1 MTNNPMSPGGAHPI
15 APERDRRKK
24 RPLWLLVAALV
35 ILALIAL
42 GLILRNRH
50 HNDASSGSGLPVTAT
65 GSASD
70 TSSASSDPSSTATG
84 TTSASA
90 DATSGSASGSGS
102 AVSSASASTSGTAT
116 SSSSGATGAASAGTL
131 TAGGDALLPA
141 SGASNDD
148 LSSHVGQQSTA
159 EGVHVLSA
167 PANNGFWVGT
177 STADEVWVQ
186 LLLPGL
192 VSPHPVRKGDHVSF
206 TGTVV
211 HNPADFATTAG
222 LTAATGGAW
231 LTGQQAHVEV
241 AKNAISFTE

>member
-24 RPLWLLVAALV
+24 RPLWLLAATLV

-50 HNDASSGSGLPVTAT
+50 HNDATSSSGLPVTAT

-84 TTSASA
+84 TTSPSA
-90 DATSGSASGSGS
+90 DATSGSASGS

-116 SSSSGATGAASAGTL
+116 SSSSGAAGGASAGTL

-159 EGVHVLSA
+159 EGVQVLSA

-206 TGTVV
+206 TRTVV

-222 LTAATGGAW
+222 LTAATGGAR

>member
-15 APERDRRKK
+15 APERDRHKK
-24 RPLWLLVAALV
+24 RPLWLLLVAALV
-35 ILALIAL
+35 VLALVAL

-50 HNDASSGSGLPVTAT
+50 HNDASSGSGLPVTTT

-70 TSSASSDPSSTATG
+70 TSSASSDPSSTTG

-90 DATSGSASGSGS
+90 DATSGSAS

-116 SSSSGATGAASAGTL
+116 SSSSGAAGGAGAGTL

-141 SGASNDD
+141 GGASNDD
-148 LSSHVGQQSTA
+148 LSSHIGQQSTA
-159 EGVHVLSA
+159 EGVQVLSA
-167 PANNGFWVGT
+167 PANNGFWSGT

-222 LTAATGGAW
+222 LTAATGGAR
-231 LTGQQAHVEV
+231 LTGQKAHVEV

>member
-24 RPLWLLVAALV
+24 RPLWLLAATLV

-84 TTSASA
+84 TTSPSA
-90 DATSGSASGSGS
+90 DATSGSASGS

-116 SSSSGATGAASAGTL
+116 SSSSGAAGGASAGTL

-141 SGASNDD
+141 NGASNDD

-222 LTAATGGAW
+222 LTAATGGAR